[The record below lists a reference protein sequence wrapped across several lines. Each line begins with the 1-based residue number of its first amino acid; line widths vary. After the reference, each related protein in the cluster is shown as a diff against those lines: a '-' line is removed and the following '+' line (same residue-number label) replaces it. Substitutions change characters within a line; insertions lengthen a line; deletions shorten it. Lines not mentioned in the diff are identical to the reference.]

1 MDPDRTRR
9 RQIFAALTP
18 SFGRIL
24 PATFVRNPK
33 ISGVERIHPLI
44 EGIYKP
50 AWSNYALSIASMI
63 QSQYNDQ
70 MHYHPDGTW
79 WMHYSPK
86 SGSMDL
92 AMNASVVRRMTDRE
106 PLLMLK
112 QTSDKVSRS
121 GAKYRFLGL
130 GLVENFDPALHLFQ
144 ITGVPADRFTDYLDA
159 PLTDDL
165 LETALRLE
173 SLEEWQPFVREDR
186 VLYRVNAQKRDQAF
200 RDVVLANYDRTCAVT
215 GQKFVYSET
224 VEADAAHIIAKGNRG
239 TDDPRNGLAL
249 SRSVHWAFDQGV
261 FTLSDQYEVLIHP
274 AANRAVSKAFPL
286 LKMDRKR
293 IILPSDSAYF
303 PHPEALAWHR
313 SERFG
318 LFAGGG

>member
-1 MDPDRTRR
+1 MATMDPDRTRR

-92 AMNASVVRRMTDRE
+92 AMNASVVRCMTDRE
-106 PLLMLK
+106 PR
-112 QTSDKVSRS
+112 QP
-121 GAKYRFLGL
+121 FP
-130 GLVENFDPALHLFQ
+130 EN
-144 ITGVPADRFTDYLDA
+144 
-159 PLTDDL
+159 
-165 LETALRLE
+165 LRLLRMPGE
-173 SLEEWQPFVREDR
+173 YLWRR
-186 VLYRVNAQKRDQAF
+186 VIENDDDELQWWGAIMLVPIVVGAIKGSSSGFMLPTVTLGWDCFAAQLPEAVNRIG
-200 RDVVLANYDRTCAVT
+200 VSP
-215 GQKFVYSET
+215 GQK
-224 VEADAAHIIAKGNRG
+224 AMR
-239 TDDPRNGLAL
+239 PWR
-249 SRSVHWAFDQGV
+249 Q
-261 FTLSDQYEVLIHP
+261 
-274 AANRAVSKAFPL
+274 
-286 LKMDRKR
+286 
-293 IILPSDSAYF
+293 PS
-303 PHPEALAWHR
+303 
-313 SERFG
+313 
-318 LFAGGG
+318 